1 MRTLFTGV
9 RMSRLLALLVSTLM
23 SPFLLMCAYFVPRG
37 TQKTGKNAEP
47 DALCDRWRMAKTD
60 ARRRC
65 SQELNAGRNEL
76 LYVYNMIPYSSF
88 I

>member
-1 MRTLFTGV
+1 MRTSFTGV
-9 RMSRLLALLVSTLM
+9 RMSSPACALGEYAHES
-23 SPFLLMCAYFVPRG
+23 FLLMCAYFVPRG
-37 TQKTGKNAEP
+37 TKKTGKNAEP
-47 DALCDRWRMAKTD
+47 DALCDRWRMAKSD

-76 LYVYNMIPYSSF
+76 LYVYNMIPYSPF

>member
-9 RMSRLLALLVSTLM
+9 RMSSPACALGEYAHES
-23 SPFLLMCAYFVPRG
+23 FFVDVCLFCSAG
-37 TQKTGKNAEP
+37 YTKSWKEQKP